1 MTKLTKTWQL
11 PPPPK
16 TKEDEWL
23 PVVRVGRLVPFG
35 YEQDPNDPD
44 LLLPIKRELELLKKA
59 KKHLKKYSTREVANW
74 LTRES
79 GRYISH
85 MGLIKRVKI
94 ESKRQREATNARLY
108 AEKYK
113 KALEKAEELS
123 NRIGGANTRIVSS
136 GSP

>member
-1 MTKLTKTWQL
+1 MTRLNRTWQL

-23 PVVRVGRLVPFG
+23 PVIRVGHHIPFG

-44 LLLPIKRELELLKKA
+44 LLLPIKKELELLKKA

-136 GSP
+136 DSP